1 MRKKVLLIKG
11 REALKWVAL
20 RGSRCLI
27 SGGIHGQFG
36 PDSEQPDLAVHVP
49 VLFRG
54 VGLDNL

>member
-1 MRKKVLLIKG
+1 MLIKG